1 MISPTQRQP
10 MNILLADDGSQ
21 HAMAAVMLLADL
33 LKDETVRTRS
43 TVTLLNVFTPRQI
56 SDHEMLRAALDQSR
70 AFLELKGIQTE
81 TEQILGY
88 PAEKIIEYAQQ
99 RKPDLI
105 ILGAKGLRATLGI
118 LLGGVTQQV
127 VEYAC
132 CPVLVVR
139 WPYEGL
145 KRILLVTDGSASSQN
160 ALEYLCGTSQR
171 HPLPLPAEAELRVM
185 HVLPPL
191 PTPET
196 VAGAWAMAP
205 EAYSPFM
212 IDLSDKPQ
220 WLVDEERQGQETLD
234 QAVAVLQSAGLEA
247 TGVLKQGDAA
257 TEMIEYIKE
266 HHIDLVVA
274 GSRGL
279 SQVRAWLLGS
289 VSRKLVHYA
298 PCSVLIVKSA
308 DTG

>member
-1 MISPTQRQP
+1 MISPTLRQP
-10 MNILLADDGSQ
+10 MNILLADDGSR
-21 HAMAAVMLLADL
+21 HAMAAVTLLTDL

-43 TVTLLNVFTPRQI
+43 TITLLNVFTPRQI
-56 SDHEMLRAALDQSR
+56 ADHEMLRAALDQSR
-70 AFLELKGIQTE
+70 ALLETKGISAE
-81 TEQILGY
+81 TEQVLGY
-88 PAEKIIEYAQQ
+88 PAEKIMEYAQQ
-99 RKPDLI
+99 RRPDLI

-145 KRILLVTDGSASSQN
+145 RRVLLVTDGSASSQN
-160 ALEYLCGTSQR
+160 ALEYLGGTTQR
-171 HPLPLPAEAELRVM
+171 HPLPLPAETELKVM

-191 PTPET
+191 PTPEM
-196 VAGAWAMAP
+196 VAGAWSMAP
-205 EAYSPFM
+205 EAYAPLL
-212 IDLSDKPQ
+212 IDMSEKPQ
-220 WLVDEERQGQETLD
+220 WLIDEERQGQEILD
-234 QAVAVLQSAGLEA
+234 QAVAALGSSGLAA

-257 TEMIEYIKE
+257 TEIIEYVKDNQ
-266 HHIDLVVA
+266 IDLVIA

-279 SQVRAWLLGS
+279 SQMRAWLLGS